1 MSAQMRL
8 GLAVLLDC
16 WTVGRCFWNFFIK
29 ICMFFFFVRT
39 HTCIYKRTRMR
50 A

>member
-1 MSAQMRL
+1 MSAHLRL

-29 ICMFFFFVRT
+29 ICMFFSRA
-39 HTCIYKRTRMR
+39 HTYMYI
-50 A
+50 